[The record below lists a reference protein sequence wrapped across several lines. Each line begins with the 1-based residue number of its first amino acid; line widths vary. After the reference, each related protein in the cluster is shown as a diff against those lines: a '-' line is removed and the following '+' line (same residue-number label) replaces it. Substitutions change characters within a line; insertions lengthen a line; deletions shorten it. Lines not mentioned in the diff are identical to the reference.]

1 MHLYLYMDVFIYI
14 FIYFCE
20 DTNKHLYIMKSY
32 TFAPPYILMFSLI
45 DKCCFP

>member
-20 DTNKHLYIMKSY
+20 DTNKHLYIKA
-32 TFAPPYILMFSLI
+32 TLYINVQF
-45 DKCCFP
+45 DW